1 MTNNS
6 DSTGSRANLNFDG
19 DYGRNYKAIIRGS
32 VPGYDTMLEIT
43 AAALADTCTNAE
55 SIVVVGPG
63 RGEEL
68 PLLLAALPTAQ
79 FTLIEPSAQMQ
90 AACRKEIEQANAV
103 ARCKILDV
111 AISPDSDL
119 EHEQADAVVCLNVL
133 HLMPKDEQ
141 IKLLHSIADQIKPGG
156 TLLIAAHS
164 EPNSEHGFE
173 TLLGITKQRLRDRG
187 ATNDVIERMMQARN
201 TSVYSL
207 DQSTLEQGLSDSCMI
222 SPILLQQSLFSRL
235 WISQKSA

>member
-1 MTNNS
+1 M
-6 DSTGSRANLNFDG
+6 
-19 DYGRNYKAIIRGS
+19 
-32 VPGYDTMLEIT
+32 
-43 AAALADTCTNAE
+43 
-55 SIVVVGPG
+55 VVGPG

-164 EPNSEHGFE
+164 EPNSEHCFE

-187 ATNDVIERMMQARN
+187 ATNDVIEKMMQARN

-207 DQSTLEQGLSDSCMI
+207 DQSTLEQGLSESCMI

>member
-1 MTNNS
+1 MTSNH
-6 DSTGSRANLNFDG
+6 DSTGPRAQLNFDG
-19 DYGRNYKAIIRGS
+19 DYGVNYKAIIRDS

-43 AAALADTCTNAE
+43 AAALADTCTEAE

-68 PLLLAALPTAQ
+68 PLLLTALPTAQ
-79 FTLIEPSAQMQ
+79 FILIEPSAQMQ
-90 AACRKEIEQANAV
+90 AACQKELEQANAV

-111 AISPDSDL
+111 ALSPDSDF
-119 EHEQADAVVCLNVL
+119 EHGQADAVVCLNVL

-156 TLLIAAHS
+156 RFLIASHS
-164 EPNSEHGFE
+164 EPDSEHGFD
-173 TLLGITKQRLRDRG
+173 TLLGIAKQRLRDRG
-187 ATNDVIERMMQARN
+187 ASNDLIEKMMQSRN

-207 DQSTLEQGLSDSCMI
+207 DQSTLEHGLSESGMT

-235 WISQKSA
+235 WISQKTA